1 MSVQED
7 EENRTDANWVDPVDA
22 QENDSAFPTEYK
34 ITSSPNDFNVKTL
47 FDFIETR
54 SIKIPGFQR
63 NYVWD
68 IKQASRLI
76 ESIMMGIPI
85 PQLFFYEKGRNDFLV
100 IDGQQR
106 LMTIFYFMK
115 EKFPREE
122 KRAELRRIFD
132 EEGSIPAQYLSNLE
146 YFTRF
151 DLKLGKRS
159 NGERSRFED
168 LNYQTLNEDDRFT
181 LNLRTIRCV
190 VILQHEPKDDS
201 SMYEIFY
208 RLNSGGINLT
218 PQEIR
223 MSLYYSGF
231 FDMLNRVNLDNRWR
245 RLTRPEPDLHL
256 RDVEILLRGFA
267 MLTDGKTYKPP
278 MMRFLNEFAKR
289 SKILK
294 EEETKYY
301 ESLFLSFVER
311 CRTLPSE
318 AFISR
323 IGRFSASMYEAIF
336 TAACESAF
344 AKKSVDVREIDAA
357 RLEKLK
363 NDPQFIEASRYLTTS
378 KENVDLRYQK
388 AKEILFS

>member
-22 QENDSAFPTEYK
+22 QEDDSAFPTEYT

-68 IKQASRLI
+68 IRQASRLI
-76 ESIMMGIPI
+76 ESIMMGLPI

-122 KRAELRRIFD
+122 KRAELRRVFD
-132 EEGSIPAQYLSNLE
+132 EEGSIPPQYLSNLE

-245 RLTRPEPDLHL
+245 RLTRPEPDLHM

-267 MLTDGKTYKPP
+267 MLTDGKKYKPP

-289 SKILK
+289 SKSLK
-294 EEETKYY
+294 EEETEYY
-301 ESLFLSFVER
+301 ESLFLSFADR
-311 CRTLPSE
+311 CKTLPSE

-344 AKKSVDVREIDAA
+344 AKRGLDVRDIDAA